1 MRSDSPHL
9 SITLHSVSQQSPAR
23 CAAVPPHFLP
33 AHIVPARRPAF
44 APRRAS
50 MPQTRPWSYPSA
62 SCARSISCMPAA
74 APARLHCSQLREFF
88 IPKSSYWNKDS
99 WISFRRE
106 VEVRTVHQV
115 QSAIEDKKC
124 RIVTTLPE
132 TVINEIK
139 NCMKRCC
146 LDDLP
151 RDVCEILG
159 LKYGG

>member
-1 MRSDSPHL
+1 MKRGDVLYFPDWEFRDRGHADKLLVVMNTPGPADTENSKVVML
-9 SITLHSVSQQSPAR
+9 ITTSQDKG
-23 CAAVPPHFLP
+23 
-33 AHIVPARRPAF
+33 RRKKDRGCQPV
-44 APRRAS
+44 RRG
-50 MPQTRPWSYPSA
+50 
-62 SCARSISCMPAA
+62 
-74 APARLHCSQLREFF
+74 FF